1 MKLGDLVKWHKDGD
15 IGIVLGFVQ
24 EDVHVPDNEAD
35 LGNPIIK
42 WFLHGLTEDGI
53 DNSIDTG
60 DPDLEVISEGR

>member
-15 IGIVLGFVQ
+15 IGIVLGFAQ
-24 EDVHVPDNEAD
+24 EDVHVPEAD

-42 WFLHGLTEDGI
+42 WFFHGLTEDGI
-53 DNSIDTG
+53 DNSIDPD

>member
-1 MKLGDLVKWHKDGD
+1 VKLSDLVKWHKDGD

-24 EDVHVPDNEAD
+24 EDVHMPDNEAD

-42 WFLHGLTEDGI
+42 WFLHPYGDGI